1 MEFSNVALDAEA
13 NRQQLAERIARA
25 TSPKIPKM
33 PATAHRHLLALRLRR
48 FADRID
54 N

>member
-1 MEFSNVALDAEA
+1 MEYGNLALESEA

-25 TSPKIPKM
+25 TAPKIP
-33 PATAHRHLLALRLRR
+33 PTAHRHLLAQRLRR

-54 N
+54 S

>member
-1 MEFSNVALDAEA
+1 MEQSNLVLEAEA

-25 TSPKIPKM
+25 TAPTI

-48 FADRID
+48 LADRID
-54 N
+54 T